1 VAVKQIPMLHKEVP
15 TQDWQKLL
23 QEAAVMAKA
32 SERCKFSCRLLGIC
46 LMPDHICLVMKR
58 YVTSL
63 DNKLKKFPGIKKFLF
78 KLYEFILILKSC
90 SCQQAQ

>member
-46 LMPDHICLVMKR
+46 LMPDHICLVMK
-58 YVTSL
+58 L
-63 DNKLKKFPGIKKFLF
+63 QKFPGIKKILF

>member
-1 VAVKQIPMLHKEVP
+1 MAVKQIPMLHKEVP

-23 QEAAVMAKA
+23 QEAVVLAKA

-46 LMPDHICLVMKR
+46 LTPDHICLVMKR

-90 SCQQAQ
+90 SWQQAQ

>member
-1 VAVKQIPMLHKEVP
+1 MAVKQIPMLHKEVP

-32 SERCKFSCRLLGIC
+32 SERCKFSCRLFGIC

-63 DNKLKKFPGIKKFLF
+63 ENKLKKFPGIKKFLF
-78 KLYEFILILKSC
+78 KLYEFILKSC